1 MPGDLEAGTCLCPT
15 SATFMGLLPFDS
27 CPSAGCVEC
36 KLLSRI
42 DFLSRL
48 GTRVLAAATAGQ
60 TFRIGF
66 PGDFG
71 GRNEGQNVLAATG
84 PVDQRLVGLGSLR
97 CSLASIANS
106 MQRSKLWRRS

>member
-1 MPGDLEAGTCLCPT
+1 VSYFRDIHGIAALR
-15 SATFMGLLPFDS
+15 FLPFRR
-27 CPSAGCVEC
+27 CVEC

-60 TFRIGF
+60 TFQLDFR
-66 PGDFG
+66 GDFG

-97 CSLASIANS
+97 CSLASIAK
-106 MQRSKLWRRS
+106 QHAVLEAVAPTITLPPDVT